1 MADGPVGRPLV
12 VNVGGPRGTGYGGDR
27 LPPPPGR
34 CGIEFMR
41 MVSTM
46 LGRRV
51 GAGAVALALVA
62 MIGLSGCKQDNTPK
76 AYNTLTE
83 QNFVELCTNHL
94 YESTGDLT
102 DSTSGNAAPS
112 LDPALKSTGTT
123 IKSGI
128 DALSQDQCLC
138 QYQVFVN
145 QIPVNKSAAQAGYSG
160 PNFTDLNSKLKTD
173 PETAWATLPDSVTT
187 ALKTCVST
195 NGQASPSTDSTTTTS
210 AAPTTTVAG

>member
-1 MADGPVGRPLV
+1 
-12 VNVGGPRGTGYGGDR
+12 
-27 LPPPPGR
+27 
-34 CGIEFMR
+34 

-51 GAGAVALALVA
+51 GAGLGALALTL
-62 MIGLSGCKQDNTPK
+62 MIGLSGSNQDNTPK

-94 YESTGDLT
+94 YDSTGDLT
-102 DSTSGNAAPS
+102 DSATGDTTPT

-128 DALSQDQCLC
+128 DALSESACLC

-145 QIPVNKSAAQAGYSG
+145 KMSIAD
-160 PNFTDLNSKLKTD
+160 FTSLNSDLKSD
-173 PETAWATLPDSVTT
+173 PEKAWDGVSSEIKDAVTKCATGTS
-187 ALKTCVST
+187 A
-195 NGQASPSTDSTTTTS
+195 STTTTS
-210 AAPTTTVAG
+210 AAPSTTVAG